1 MHNFQN
7 SNSLERKV
15 GICKRAEDTIVL
27 VIRVAYAQWWHWE
40 LPAVISLHHQQL
52 WTLIIYWHL
61 GIQQCQSRTGMFTY
75 TAQTTKSN
83 KCFEESK
90 KKQFPLPPSPP
101 LQVLCWERDPH
112 NLLHPWSKVK
122 SEWTSP
128 GLLRWVG
135 CSPRSWFLPCPS
147 KNMKCLEWLTIQK
160 RLMKGR
166 EVFRCY

>member
-27 VIRVAYAQWWHWE
+27 VIRVVYAQWWHWE

-90 KKQFPLPPSPP
+90 KKTVSFAPITTPSGS
-101 LQVLCWERDPH
+101 VLRERSSQLTAPMVQSEIRV
-112 NLLHPWSKVK
+112 NKPWAPQMSGMQSKK
-122 SEWTSP
+122 LISSM
-128 GLLRWVG
+128 
-135 CSPRSWFLPCPS
+135 S
-147 KNMKCLEWLTIQK
+147 I
-160 RLMKGR
+160 
-166 EVFRCY
+166 